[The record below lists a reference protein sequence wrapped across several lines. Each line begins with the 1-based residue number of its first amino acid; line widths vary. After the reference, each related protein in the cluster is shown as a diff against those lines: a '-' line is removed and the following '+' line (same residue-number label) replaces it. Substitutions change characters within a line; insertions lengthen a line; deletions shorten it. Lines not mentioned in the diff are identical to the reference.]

1 MSAEQPEM
9 GMQTAAPAEARLR
22 PQPLPE
28 PMPEPMPADGKGGF
42 GLNKMV
48 VGAVGLLLLG
58 GIATGLIGLPGFGPS
73 QPLPPAPVA
82 IEQQVAP
89 QSGPSLI
96 QPVAAADLQKAIGA
110 LLLPDSAKAKV
121 QGDIASGRTRIGW
134 ITVSDSD
141 VEDGDW
147 VTLSS
152 AGFEQAVR
160 LYHKP
165 TTIAVPYT
173 PGVPVTVT
181 GRVDGDGKGIT
192 VAVFIGASNFPL
204 APMQV
209 GTSVQVPTP

>member
-9 GMQTAAPAEARLR
+9 DMQAATRAEAKPR
-22 PQPLPE
+22 PE
-28 PMPEPMPADGKGGF
+28 PLQAPMPSGQQGGF
-42 GLNKMV
+42 GAGKMIAGV
-48 VGAVGLLLLG
+48 VGLLLLG
-58 GIATGLIGLPGFGPS
+58 GVATGLIGLPGFGPS
-73 QPLPPAPVA
+73 HAPAPAPVA
-82 IEQQVAP
+82 IEQVVP
-89 QSGPSLI
+89 QRGPSLI
-96 QPVAAADLQKAIGA
+96 QPVAAAELQKAIDG
-110 LLLPDSAKAKV
+110 LLMADTDKAKV
-121 QGDIASGRTRIGW
+121 RGEINSGKTRIGW
-134 ITVSDSD
+134 ITVSDS
-141 VEDGDW
+141 VFEDGDW

-192 VAVFIGASNFPL
+192 VAVFVGASSFPL

-209 GTSVQVPTP
+209 GTSVQVPSP